1 MGENL
6 TAENPPR
13 GAKDGVRRLGQ
24 VPGLDGVRGIAV
36 LSVVIYHFV
45 YKSGAGGAPA
55 LIPNTPFAISLRSG
69 IVGGWLGVDIFF
81 VLSGFLITAILLDE
95 QGLKGKIRF
104 GAFYMR
110 RALRL
115 LPALYALLAIYA
127 VYSLTTG
134 LPYYPWW
141 QSSLGIIFYY
151 TNWLGIYNP
160 AGLARGTGIFWSLA
174 VEEQFYL
181 IWPVTLFLFFGI
193 NRRAR
198 VVIPGIIAMILFI
211 AVRRALMVDSVGWV
225 SLLSRTDTRIDS
237 LLVGA
242 LFAQLWVR
250 NLTPRRGLRV
260 ASTIAVGVVAFSIMI
275 GKVGDSRWYAYGLTV
290 IAVLVAIG
298 ILGIVEGVWENGGI
312 FGARPL
318 RLLGRVSYGL
328 YIWHTMVIDTVTRY
342 GSTWGW
348 GTRLVVSVAATAT
361 VVWLSWTF
369 IETPALRLKRRWEVR
384 GIGPSPAVGE
394 IDLAVT
400 GHPRALSPETN

>member
-1 MGENL
+1 MSENL
-6 TAENPPR
+6 NSNDSPR
-13 GAKDGVRRLGQ
+13 GSEDGVRRLRQ

-36 LSVVIYHFV
+36 LTVVIYHFV
-45 YKSGAGGAPA
+45 YKSGADGAPA

-127 VYSLTTG
+127 VYSIATG
-134 LPYYPWW
+134 MPYYPWW

-160 AGLARGTGIFWSLA
+160 GGLARGTGIFWSLA

-181 IWPVTLFLFFGI
+181 IWPVTLLLFFGI

-198 VVIPGIIAMILFI
+198 AVIPAMIAIILFL
-211 AVRRALMVDSVGWV
+211 ALRRASMVNSVGWV

-242 LFAQLWVR
+242 LLAQLWVR
-250 NLTPRRGLRV
+250 NLIPRRGLRV
-260 ASTIAVGVVAFSIMI
+260 AATISVGAVAFLIMV
-275 GKVGDSRWYAYGLTV
+275 GKVADPRWYSYGLTV
-290 IAVLVAIG
+290 VAVLVAVG

-328 YIWHTMVIDTVTRY
+328 YIWHTMVIETVTRY

-348 GTRLVVSVAATAT
+348 GTRLVVSVGATASI
-361 VVWLSWTF
+361 VGLSWRF
-369 IETPALRLKRRWEVR
+369 VETPALKLKRRWEVR

-394 IDLAVT
+394 LDLAVT
-400 GHPRALSPETN
+400 GHPGSLAPETN